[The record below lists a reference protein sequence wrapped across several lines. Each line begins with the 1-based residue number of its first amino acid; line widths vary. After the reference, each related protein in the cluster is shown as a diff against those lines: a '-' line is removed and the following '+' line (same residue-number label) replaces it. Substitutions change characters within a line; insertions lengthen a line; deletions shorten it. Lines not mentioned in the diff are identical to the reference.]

1 MEYAGK
7 ISHLFDGV
15 LIPSIFFLLNR
26 TRVPTLRANIE
37 RSLARGLGD
46 FSQLAGP
53 RSAVSMWRY
62 WDAREVHRGD
72 SGKVGEGVGFYG
84 LSSSLF
90 CLSVSGLSEDES
102 ADSEKQQTVKHAR
115 SVKP

>member
-90 CLSVSGLSEDES
+90 CLSVSGF
-102 ADSEKQQTVKHAR
+102 KR
-115 SVKP
+115 R